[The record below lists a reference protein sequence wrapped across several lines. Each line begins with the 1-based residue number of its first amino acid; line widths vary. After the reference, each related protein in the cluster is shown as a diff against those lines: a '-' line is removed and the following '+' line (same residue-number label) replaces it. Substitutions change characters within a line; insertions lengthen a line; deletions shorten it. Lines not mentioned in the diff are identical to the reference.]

1 MATEVLSVV
10 TRLHTTAGPA
20 LDLLSRALL
29 SLVGAQWSP
38 VEPIIVAQQFSE
50 EEIKT
55 VERLVNRFDW
65 EGHRRP
71 KILNYRNP
79 SPGDHRTA
87 LLNLGIREAGGRY
100 LAFLDYDD
108 YVYEHAH
115 QTLIGQL
122 RRSRRGIAFGLCVA
136 AYAVPTER
144 GYKITHKDRPWAGK
158 TVDDFLTENI
168 FPPNSFVIDRA
179 RLPEGMPLIDERL
192 TRLEDYFLLLK
203 LRAVTTFDM
212 TCFDRPLCE
221 YVLRQDGTTTYQLG
235 PDLDTP
241 ENIRAWRD
249 SRDIIKPTLQM
260 VQALRGRPEE
270 TLASIASAVNGSS
283 HVRQSGPPLALEAER
298 TEEVASG
305 I

>member
-1 MATEVLSVV
+1 MANEVLSVV
-10 TRLHTTAGPA
+10 TRLHTTAGSA

-29 SLVGAQWSP
+29 SLAGAHWSP

-50 EEIKT
+50 EEIET
-55 VERLVNRFDW
+55 VERLVNRFAW
-65 EGHRRP
+65 NGHRRP
-71 KILNYRNP
+71 KVLNYRNP

-87 LLNLGIREAGGRY
+87 LLNLGIREASGRY

-122 RRSRRGIAFGLCVA
+122 RRSRSGIAFGLCVA
-136 AYAVPTER
+136 AYAVPSEH
-144 GYKITHKDRPWAGK
+144 GYRITHKDRPWAGK

-168 FPPNSFVIDRA
+168 FPPNSFVIDRT
-179 RLPEGMPLIDERL
+179 RLPEGVPVIDERL
-192 TRLEDYFLLLK
+192 TRLEDYYLLLN

-249 SRDIIKPTLQM
+249 SRAIIKPTLEM
-260 VQALRGRPEE
+260 VQPLRGRPED
-270 TLASIASAVNGSS
+270 TLASIASARNGSS
-283 HVRQSGPPLALEAER
+283 RVHHSDHPVEFEAAHA
-298 TEEVASG
+298 EEVASR